1 VRRTLATA
9 VYAMRGDVIK
19 NVRAARRW
27 QWLGREEAL
36 ALQAR
41 RLEEILAYAAAH
53 VPHYGDVLR
62 EHGVVDDH
70 GAVHRE
76 RLADVPTLTKEA
88 LRSDPESLA
97 SDDRTRRRPYWN
109 QSGGSVG
116 LPVRFIQ
123 DREYHDAM
131 EASKVVFDEWTG
143 RALGE
148 RQLRLWA
155 APRDL
160 GSGRLPARKRAGRW
174 LRNEIWLDARRMDGP
189 KMRAYLD
196 TIREFHPVLMLA
208 YADAAYDLARFVE
221 REGLEP
227 YSPHAIMTSASLLT
241 PPMRAQIERV
251 FQCGVFDRYG
261 TREVGDIACECERHA
276 GLHVSLQTH
285 YVEILRPDGSACDP
299 GEVGEVFVTSLTN
312 KSMPFIRY
320 QIGDLAAWAD
330 HDCECGRG
338 WPLLDHI
345 EGRSNATFVAADGAL
360 VRGVLLGE
368 PLWGRE
374 WVERFQIVQEEV
386 GYVRI
391 LIEKPSDYTR
401 EPPVGETAE
410 VSAEVRRVLGECR
423 VEFEY
428 VPELSRA
435 PSGKYQFIVS
445 KVAAP

>member
-1 VRRTLATA
+1 
-9 VYAMRGDVIK
+9 VIK
-19 NVRAARRW
+19 NLHAARRW

-36 ALQAR
+36 AMQAR
-41 RLEEILAYAAAH
+41 RLDEILAHAATH
-53 VPHYGDVLR
+53 VPYYRGVLHD
-62 EHGVVDDH
+62 HGVVGSD
-70 GAVHRE
+70 GVVHRE
-76 RLADVPTLTKEA
+76 RLAEVPVLTKAA
-88 LRSDPESLA
+88 LRSDPGALT
-97 SDDRTRRRPYWN
+97 SDDRGQRRWYWS

-116 LPVRFIQ
+116 LPVRYVQ

-131 EASKVVFDEWTG
+131 EATKIVFDEWTG
-143 RALGE
+143 RGLGE
-148 RQLRLWA
+148 RQVRLWA
-155 APRDL
+155 AARDL

-174 LRNEIWLDARRMDGP
+174 LRNEVWLDARRMDGP

-196 TIREFHPVLMLA
+196 VIREFHPVLILA
-208 YADAAYDLARFVE
+208 YADAVYDLARFVE
-221 REGLEP
+221 RESLEP
-227 YSPHAIMTSASLLT
+227 YAPRAIMTSASLLT
-241 PPMRAQIERV
+241 PAMRTQIERV
-251 FQCGVFDRYG
+251 FECGVFDRYG

-276 GLHVSLQTH
+276 GLHVSVQTQ

-312 KSMPFIRY
+312 RSMPFIRY

-330 HDCECGRG
+330 HECECGRG
-338 WPLLDHI
+338 WPLLDHV

-374 WVERFQIVQEEV
+374 WVERFQIVQEAV
-386 GYVRI
+386 GYVRV
-391 LIEKPSDYTR
+391 LVEKPAGYTR
-401 EPPVGETAE
+401 EPPVNETAE
-410 VSAEVRRVLGECR
+410 IAAEVRRVMGGDCR

-435 PSGKYQFIVS
+435 PSGKYQFVVS